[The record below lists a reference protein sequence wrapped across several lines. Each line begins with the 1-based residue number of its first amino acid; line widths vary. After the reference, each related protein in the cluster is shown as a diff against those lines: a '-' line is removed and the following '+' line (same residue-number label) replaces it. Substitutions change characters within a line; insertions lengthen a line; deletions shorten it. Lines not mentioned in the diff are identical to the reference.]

1 MLRPVTGS
9 LDRRCNLIATPYRK
23 NVLVVPSAAHPDRLS
38 SSLGTGLWPDH
49 QARTR
54 AAAGF
59 IDAGSWHTGVQREGR
74 ISVQLDAQSEHIPGR
89 RMHLKAAIGACGNDP
104 DRVLRSVIPHVAI
117 ANPAFVPDAWR
128 IQEDGVPRPAR
139 APY

>member
-1 MLRPVTGS
+1 MR
-9 LDRRCNLIATPYRK
+9 N
-23 NVLVVPSAAHPDRLS
+23 
-38 SSLGTGLWPDH
+38 GLP
-49 QARTR
+49 QQGARRTR
-54 AAAGF
+54 LITRRGQRATEMKHRRIPIHEVF
-59 IDAGSWHTGVQREGR
+59 IDFGSWQTGVQREGG
-74 ISVQLDAQSEHIPGR
+74 ISVRLDAQSEYIPAG